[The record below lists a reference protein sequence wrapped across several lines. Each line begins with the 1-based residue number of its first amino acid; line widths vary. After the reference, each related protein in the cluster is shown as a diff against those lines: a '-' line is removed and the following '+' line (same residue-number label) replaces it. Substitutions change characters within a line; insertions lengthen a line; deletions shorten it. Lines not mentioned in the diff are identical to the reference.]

1 MHIHTFW
8 NSETFILKGSSFN
21 RQQQVA
27 RLKQQQQQQLARQK
41 QIIIITALVVWAN
54 KSRTKQQ
61 VKRGDKESER
71 GKDSQY
77 IKEAAAL
84 ASAAAMTTV
93 VLQFERGKSK
103 KELDGA
109 LADGS

>member
-1 MHIHTFW
+1 M
-8 NSETFILKGSSFN
+8 
-21 RQQQVA
+21 A